1 MSLIV
6 FFRILLKIFDFLIY
20 AQKKSLYCYRDV
32 CKSVYMWSWD
42 ILEKIYTAT
51 EFAKIIGITVK
62 CLQRWD
68 REGILLSHRTITN
81 RRFYTEEDFEKYTQ
95 KIHK

>member
-1 MSLIV
+1 M
-6 FFRILLKIFDFLIY
+6 
-20 AQKKSLYCYRDV
+20 
-32 CKSVYMWSWD
+32 
-42 ILEKIYTAT
+42 EKIYTAT